1 MQFRQVLQNIFPTRQ
16 QASMSTH
23 TFTSPEAH
31 VAAVQNSNLRMALV
45 GKTRAP
51 WTMTSLAMPDVRAQ
65 WGQAGGGTLI
75 EGTVAPGGVMLFVP
89 TRNVRVM
96 RMNGCR
102 FDAQTFRLQVPG
114 DEICLSSTDW
124 HGWFSMFIPKEVFAD
139 WIGTDATPIAPSSR
153 FIRVPWKLAEAFQR
167 VVAQLGSIVQREPTA
182 FESSAALHTTARK
195 LTELVHEAILRQP
208 TTTTQAGRQSIPR
221 RQIFRVVMDFI
232 DRRDG
237 EYLTVADLAA
247 AAGVS
252 ERTLREAFHEYF
264 GMGPA
269 RYLKFRALN
278 LIRKALQ
285 NADPSVTT
293 VTGVATRLGVWELGR
308 MAHDY
313 QILFGEFPSATLHHV
328 R

>member
-1 MQFRQVLQNIFPTRQ
+1 
-16 QASMSTH
+16 
-23 TFTSPEAH
+23 
-31 VAAVQNSNLRMALV
+31 
-45 GKTRAP
+45 
-51 WTMTSLAMPDVRAQ
+51 
-65 WGQAGGGTLI
+65 
-75 EGTVAPGGVMLFVP
+75 MLFVP

-102 FDAQTFRLQVPG
+102 FDAQTFRLHMPG
-114 DEICLSSTDW
+114 DEICLASTDW
-124 HGWFSMFIPKEVFAD
+124 HGWFSMFIPHQVFAE
-139 WIGTDATPIAPSSR
+139 WSGTGTTAIAPSSR
-153 FIRVPWKLAEAFQR
+153 FIRVPWERAEAFQR

-195 LTELVHEAILRQP
+195 LTELVQEAVLGQP

-237 EYLTVADLAA
+237 EYLTVADLAT

-252 ERTLREAFHEYF
+252 ERTLREAFQEYF

-269 RYLKFRALN
+269 RYLKLRTLN

-285 NADPSVTT
+285 NADPSMST
-293 VTGVATRLGVWELGR
+293 VTRVATQFGVWDLGR
-308 MAHDY
+308 MAHNY
-313 QILFGEFPSATLHHV
+313 QLLFGEFPSETLRHG